1 MYPVFHITYHNY
13 NCETCLNSSLV
24 RIKSGFM
31 VKSSHIFFNLMSII
45 AFSFK
50 HLHIFTAHNT
60 IFLHTRT
67 TCEMKCFITIL
78 IWINITLLTN
88 FLQREIVPELWSSFC
103 IAKLFKKI
111 PWNLCLIKVRFDLYC
126 SCLPFSIKTLPSV
139 LRISL
144 RTIDVWRPGIF
155 PISLPLPP
163 ILSDNVQI
171 INTPPSS
178 TSDIWPQLPPPLMHS
193 DKLTTWIRLSWCD
206 H

>member
-13 NCETCLNSSLV
+13 NCEICLNSSLV

-50 HLHIFTAHNT
+50 HLDIFTAHNT

-67 TCEMKCFITIL
+67 TCEMKCFITVL

-103 IAKLFKKI
+103 IAKLFKKNSLKLMFNKSEI
-111 PWNLCLIKVRFDLYC
+111 WSLLLMFTLFNKNFT
-126 SCLPFSIKTLPSV
+126 FS
-139 LRISL
+139 
-144 RTIDVWRPGIF
+144 F
-155 PISLPLPP
+155 E
-163 ILSDNVQI
+163 N
-171 INTPPSS
+171 
-178 TSDIWPQLPPPLMHS
+178 
-193 DKLTTWIRLSWCD
+193 
-206 H
+206 